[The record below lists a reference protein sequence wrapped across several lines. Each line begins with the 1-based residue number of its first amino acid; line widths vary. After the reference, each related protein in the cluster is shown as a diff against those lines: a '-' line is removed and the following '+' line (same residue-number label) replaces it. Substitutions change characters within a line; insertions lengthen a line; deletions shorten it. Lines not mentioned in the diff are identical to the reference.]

1 MLKFKWSRLATG
13 FLVFSAI
20 AVQANEPTKQTQP
33 RPVPLTRPEMKQ
45 LLEDMKSRPNRI
57 PLPPLT
63 DEDKVK
69 LGERAENYESRLR
82 YHYSPAGDPRRTGA
96 SGTNATAAAPGSPA
110 RPAGQTGPAS
120 FVGGEFSREPDPKM
134 TLDYPFKTKL
144 FWIVSRTNNCQYCL
158 GHQEIKLALA
168 GVSENEV
175 AALDGDWSQFTP
187 KERAAFAFARKMTY
201 EPHHFTDADIEELR
215 AFYTDLQ
222 ILEMI
227 FSVSGNNSINRW
239 KEGAGIPQEKTA
251 ANFLQRAG
259 DTVPKNRPLPVESFL
274 TPTAEEFTKP
284 ISKVAVLQVDEKSG
298 DISRLAVCKRPELE
312 SREEVENAL
321 AAAKQRKPR
330 LPLVSDSDV
339 RALIPKDLPTGA
351 LPQWMRLMAN
361 FPRDG
366 VTRIQ
371 TTLMAEERTDL
382 KPLLRAQVSWIIA
395 RQDRAWYAIGLA
407 KQRLRE
413 LGQSDDQIY
422 QLDGDWKNFS
432 TAEQA
437 QFTLARKLAATPI
450 VLTDADV
457 AVALKEVGPRDV
469 VQLITY
475 VTGRASFDRVTES
488 AGLQLD

>member
-1 MLKFKWSRLATG
+1 MLKLTLLGIVTG
-13 FLVFSAI
+13 FLAISAI
-20 AVQANEPTKQTQP
+20 ASEPERTPRTEP

-57 PLPPLT
+57 PLPELT
-63 DEDKVK
+63 EEDKAN
-69 LGERAENYESRLR
+69 LGSRADSYESRLR
-82 YHYSPAGDPRRTGA
+82 YHYMLQSGSRRI
-96 SGTNATAAAPGSPA
+96 GTARTEVAAPGGTRGA
-110 RPAGQTGPAS
+110 R
-120 FVGGEFSREPDPKM
+120 GGFGGGFSRDSDPKM

-201 EPHHFTDADIEELR
+201 EPHHFTDADLDGLR
-215 AFYTDLQ
+215 QYYTDMQ

-227 FSVSGNNSINRW
+227 LSVSGNNSINRW

-251 ANFLQRAG
+251 ANFVSRAG
-259 DTVPKNRPLPVESFL
+259 SDIPKDRPLPVESFL
-274 TPTAEEFTKP
+274 TPTADEFTKLV
-284 ISKVAVLQVDEKSG
+284 SKVAVLQVDEKSG
-298 DISRLAVCKRPELE
+298 DISRLAICKRPPLE
-312 SREEVENAL
+312 SRADVEAAL
-321 AAAKQRKPR
+321 AATRTRKPR
-330 LPLVSDSDV
+330 LPLVDDAEA
-339 RALIPKDLPTGA
+339 RALLPKDWPAGP
-351 LPQWMRLMAN
+351 LPQWVRLMAN

-366 VTRIQ
+366 VSRIQ
-371 TTLMAEERTDL
+371 STQSAEENTEL
-382 KPLLRAQVSWIIA
+382 KPLLRAQVCWIIA
-395 RQDRAWYAIGLA
+395 RQDRAWYATGLA
-407 KQRLRE
+407 QQQLRE
-413 LGQSDDQIY
+413 LGQTDDQIY
-422 QLDGDWKNFS
+422 QLDGDWKEFS
-432 TAEQA
+432 PAEQA

-457 AVALKEVGPRDV
+457 AVALKQTSPREV

-488 AGLQLD
+488 AGLQLEQ